1 MKADV
6 SGKESSAQVE
16 AGHEETRQSHE
27 AGRGSGLR
35 QCEGTEPSDAASA
48 RCQKPE
54 QLLSGIYGVEGVGSC
69 PTSLLQH
76 PMGPAVI
83 ILGVLAYLTTPLLVT
98 PSSSLVLLAWGESS
112 LGKAPESMPRVLPG
126 KQLTGTL

>member
-1 MKADV
+1 MYLGKSPPPRWRLGTKRQDKATRLAEALGSDSAKAQNLLMLPALGARSQSSYSLAYMEW
-6 SGKESSAQVE
+6 SG
-16 AGHEETRQSHE
+16 
-27 AGRGSGLR
+27 
-35 QCEGTEPSDAASA
+35 EG
-48 RCQKPE
+48 
-54 QLLSGIYGVEGVGSC
+54 GSC

-112 LGKAPESMPRVLPG
+112 LGEAPGSMPRVLPG
-126 KQLTGTL
+126 KQLTGTV